1 MDDYETL
8 LDSAKAQL
16 PQDEETANRFEIPK
30 VKGHIEGNKT
40 IVSNFIAI
48 AQVLGRKPE
57 HFLKYI
63 LKELATPG
71 EIYKQAA
78 IFKAK
83 VPASK
88 INDKIK
94 EYSELFVIC
103 KECQK
108 PDTKISKEG
117 NVYFVKCQ
125 ACGARYSVYSK
136 T

>member
-8 LDSAKAQL
+8 LDRARENL
-16 PQDEETANRFEIPK
+16 PQETETTNRFEIPK

-78 IFKAK
+78 IFKTK
-83 VPASK
+83 VAASK

-94 EYSELFVIC
+94 EYAELFVIC
-103 KECQK
+103 KECGK
-108 PDTKISKEG
+108 PDTKVTKEG
-117 NVYFVKCQ
+117 NVYFIKCQ

>member
-1 MDDYETL
+1 MDEYEQL
-8 LDSAKAQL
+8 LDRAKEKL
-16 PQDEETANRFEIPK
+16 PADAETQSRFEIPK

-78 IFKAK
+78 IFKSK

-88 INDKIK
+88 VNEKIQQ
-94 EYSELFVIC
+94 YAELFVIC
-103 KECQK
+103 KECAK
-108 PDTKISKEG
+108 PDTKITKEG

-125 ACGARYSVYSK
+125 ACGARYSVYAKS
-136 T
+136 